1 MNSDT
6 TRIFDSTLNSSKF
19 PFLDEYNFKT
29 PYFIGTILIG
39 FYLIICKVTF
49 LENPLIYVV
58 FAIVG
63 FYSLIFILIK
73 LFTKKVIKIKFDL
86 NTITFTYLYKT
97 TISEHT
103 TKINS
108 TSVQLLELRNHKS
121 YFEGIEINFKDI
133 IDNKSFKLMGQNWS
147 YIDMENIYIE
157 FKKRKNEEIAK
168 DENSTFKQLQL
179 INNSTNKNI
188 A

>member
-19 PFLDEYNFKT
+19 SFLDEYNFKT

-39 FYLIICKVTF
+39 FYLLITKVTF
-49 LENPLIYVV
+49 LENPLIYGV

-73 LFTKKVIKIKFDL
+73 FFTKKVIKVRFDL
-86 NTITFTYLYKT
+86 NTITFTFRYKT
-97 TISEHT
+97 TISKYT

-108 TSVQLLELRNHKS
+108 TSIQLLELRNHKS
-121 YFEGIEINFKDI
+121 HFEGIEINFKDI

-147 YIDMENIYIE
+147 YIDLENIYTE
-157 FKKRKNEEIAK
+157 FKKMKNEEIPK
-168 DENSTFKQLQL
+168 DENPTFKQLQL
-179 INNSTNKNI
+179 MNNSPNKNI